1 MQNAEK
7 LSITLTSEMVRTI
20 KESVESGEYAST
32 SEVLRDAFRI
42 WQRAREEHAERMAAI
57 KARIESAVHSTG
69 PRYTSEEV
77 RAHLAATKPNL
88 VEELFE

>member
-7 LSITLTSEMVRTI
+7 VSITLTTEMVKII

-42 WQRAREEHAERMAAI
+42 WQRARVEHAERMAVI
-57 KARIESAVHSTG
+57 KARIENAVHSTG
-69 PRYTSEEV
+69 PRYTSEEI
-77 RAHLAATKPNL
+77 RAHFASTKPGL

>member
-7 LSITLTSEMVRTI
+7 LSITLTSEMVKTI

-42 WQRAREEHAERMAAI
+42 WQRAREEHAERMAVI
-57 KARIESAVHSTG
+57 KTRIANAVHSTG
-69 PRYTSEEV
+69 PRYTSDEI
-77 RAHLAATKPNL
+77 RAHLASTKPKL
-88 VEELFE
+88 IEELLE